1 MKEGFMSAA
10 GYWCDSAPVH
20 ISLAY
25 VTNAFLRPG
34 GEGGGGVV
42 SYRLYRYVP
51 RQRVCFL

>member
-34 GEGGGGVV
+34 GEGGGVV